1 MVENC
6 RTDTST
12 SYRKALVKEVTT
24 LTEKNSPKKLCE
36 KTQTQMFSCEFCE
49 KFKTTCFTEQLQIT
63 ASVSNSYLLYLSLF
77 KNLFTFFSLLYIKVR
92 LRHVFLETMQSHWG
106 VVISKILFL
115 SSKKCSDLAY
125 PILPN
130 KCHLN
135 IHVVRIAGC
144 AQSLVQST

>member
-49 KFKTTCFTEQLQIT
+49 KFKTSCFTEQLQIT
-63 ASVSNSYLLYLSLF
+63 ASVSNSYLLYP
-77 KNLFTFFSLLYIKVR
+77 FTIQKFIYFF
-92 LRHVFLETMQSHWG
+92 FLCFT
-106 VVISKILFL
+106 
-115 SSKKCSDLAY
+115 
-125 PILPN
+125 
-130 KCHLN
+130 
-135 IHVVRIAGC
+135 
-144 AQSLVQST
+144 

>member
-1 MVENC
+1 MKRLRHKCFPANF
-6 RTDTST
+6 
-12 SYRKALVKEVTT
+12 VKSLRPPV
-24 LTEKNSPKKLCE
+24 
-36 KTQTQMFSCEFCE
+36 
-49 KFKTTCFTEQLQIT
+49 LQ
-63 ASVSNSYLLYLSLF
+63 SNFRLLLLYLIRIVYTFHYSKIYL
-77 KNLFTFFSLLYIKVR
+77 LFFSLFYIKVR

-130 KCHLN
+130 KCHLK
-135 IHVVRIAGC
+135 IHVVRIAGW